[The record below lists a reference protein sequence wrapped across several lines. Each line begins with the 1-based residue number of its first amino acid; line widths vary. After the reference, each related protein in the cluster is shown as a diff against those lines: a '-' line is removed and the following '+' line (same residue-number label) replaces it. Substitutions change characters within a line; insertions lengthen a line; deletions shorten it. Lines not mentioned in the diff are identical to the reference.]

1 MIVAYPNEYG
11 GGHDSIIV
19 VALDSAHL
27 LAVLFDFGNVELVTG
42 VFAVLDVQLISKGFD
57 KVVDYHWLG

>member
-11 GGHDSIIV
+11 GGHYAVIV

-27 LAVLFDFGNVELVTG
+27 LAVLLDFVKVELVAG
-42 VFAVLDVQLISKGFD
+42 VGAVFDVQ
-57 KVVDYHWLG
+57 